1 MGESVSITKENKT
14 YQKIFTVSSL
24 DKVFPKEGPNLLQNE
39 YTIFKNETFHFQ
51 VSFYFTHI
59 TNVKIFVRSDLEK
72 YITVRSVESIPA
84 RFARYEGVNDDYV
97 INGHGNNDLYP
108 ELLRPLYKTHETM
121 RHHDCFGGI
130 SLGYDRSCRRGEIV
144 RLYDRSFGSRT
155 TEITRFHLYFV
166 DALRLY
172 LRQARSRTVYV

>member
-84 RFARYEGVNDDYV
+84 RFARYEGGERRLRYKRTRKQRSLSGIIAPV
-97 INGHGNNDLYP
+97 I
-108 ELLRPLYKTHETM
+108 
-121 RHHDCFGGI
+121 
-130 SLGYDRSCRRGEIV
+130 
-144 RLYDRSFGSRT
+144 
-155 TEITRFHLYFV
+155 
-166 DALRLY
+166 
-172 LRQARSRTVYV
+172 